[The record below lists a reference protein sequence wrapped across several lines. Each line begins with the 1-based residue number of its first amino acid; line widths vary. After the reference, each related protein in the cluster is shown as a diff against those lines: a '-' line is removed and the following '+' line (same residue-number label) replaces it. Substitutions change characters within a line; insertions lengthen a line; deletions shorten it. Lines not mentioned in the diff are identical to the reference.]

1 MLRSE
6 LWLVARQAT
15 PSMSAGGAA
24 EGAAEGTAGG
34 PPLILGVEQ
43 RTINGVALG
52 CVLGTCAIAIA
63 LCFRRA
69 RSGPRRHR
77 KGAHGQKRRPRTGR
91 TRDYEQARG
100 DEDSDSGSDTHFG
113 GKVLQEFVE
122 AEQEMSVEEAN
133 LAAENEGPV
142 DVDGDG
148 EGIYKLH
155 L

>member
-6 LWLVARQAT
+6 LWLVARQAAT

-52 CVLGTCAIAIA
+52 CVLGTCAIGIA

-69 RSGPRRHR
+69 RSGPR
-77 KGAHGQKRRPRTGR
+77 
-91 TRDYEQARG
+91 
-100 DEDSDSGSDTHFG
+100 HFG
-113 GKVLQEFVE
+113 CGVEVLILRGVQIGDSRVGTCSSETLE
-122 AEQEMSVEEAN
+122 
-133 LAAENEGPV
+133 LATCRSETLQFPLPTG
-142 DVDGDG
+142 
-148 EGIYKLH
+148 
-155 L
+155 